1 MQFRVLIVGAGP
13 AGLIAAHALH
23 QAGIN
28 FTILERRPN
37 ATPQLGGTV
46 GLFPQSVRILNQL
59 GLMQP
64 LEALSVG
71 AVNKTNIDIH
81 TGKVMGSSPIF
92 SIMKDMFVDRVPLH
106 SPILDGLITNT
117 AYLVTDIQYWLSFE
131 EIWSRCYTTIYRS
144 EKPEFDLTLLLPI
157 LRQVVTELLS
167 FSRMAVPREVL
178 WSLAPM
184 ALTAKLAQ

>member
-28 FTILERRPN
+28 FTILERRSN

-46 GLFPQSVRILNQL
+46 ALFPQSVRIINQL

-92 SIMKDMFVDRVPLH
+92 SIMKDMLSVACH
-106 SPILDGLITNT
+106 STHR
-117 AYLVTDIQYWLSFE
+117 YLTD
-131 EIWSRCYTTIYRS
+131 
-144 EKPEFDLTLLLPI
+144 
-157 LRQVVTELLS
+157 
-167 FSRMAVPREVL
+167 
-178 WSLAPM
+178 
-184 ALTAKLAQ
+184 

>member
-23 QAGIN
+23 QAGID

-37 ATPQLGGTV
+37 AIPQLGGTV

-59 GLMQP
+59 GLMQA
-64 LEALSVG
+64 LEASSVG

-92 SIMKDMFVDRVPLH
+92 SIMKEMFVSRMLLH
-106 SPILDGLITNT
+106 LSMLDGSKINL
-117 AYLVTDIQYWLSFE
+117 AYLDTDIQYWLSFE
-131 EIWSRCYTTIYRS
+131 ETWSRCYTTIYRS
-144 EKPEFDLTLLLPI
+144 EKPEFDSTLLLRI
-157 LRQVVTELLS
+157 LRHVVMELLS
-167 FSRMAVPREVL
+167 ISKMALPREARWL
-178 WSLAPM
+178 LAPM

>member
-28 FTILERRPN
+28 FTILERRPD

-46 GLFPQSVRILNQL
+46 GIFPHSVRILKQL

-71 AVNKTNIDIH
+71 AVHKTNIDVC
-81 TGKVMGSSPIF
+81 TGKVIGSSPLF
-92 SIMKDMFVDRVPLH
+92 SQLKDMFVGRVPLH
-106 SPILDGLITNT
+106 SPILDELITKT
-117 AYLVTDIQYWLSFE
+117 VYLVTDIHSWLSSE
-131 EIWSRCYTTIYRS
+131 ETWSKCYTIICRN
-144 EKPEFDLTLLLPI
+144 EKPEFNLTLLLQI
-157 LRQVVTELLS
+157 L
-167 FSRMAVPREVL
+167 
-178 WSLAPM
+178 
-184 ALTAKLAQ
+184 

>member
-46 GLFPQSVRILNQL
+46 GLFPQSVRVLNQL

-71 AVNKTNIDIH
+71 AVNKTNIDVY
-81 TGKVMGSSPIF
+81 TGKVMGSSPLF
-92 SIMKDMFVDRVPLH
+92 SIMKDMFVGRVPLH

-117 AYLVTDIQYWLSFE
+117 VYLVTDIQYWLSFE
-131 EIWSRCYTTIYRS
+131 EIWSKCYTTIYRS
-144 EKPEFDLTLLLPI
+144 EKPEFDLTLLLQI
-157 LRQVVTELLS
+157 LRQAMTELL
-167 FSRMAVPREVL
+167 FISRMAVTREVR
-178 WSLAPM
+178 
-184 ALTAKLAQ
+184 